1 MDRLDAIKIFVPV
14 VESGSFSAVARELG
28 VGQPP
33 LVSRSFRR
41 ACAVFR
47 PRLYDHRLTIL
58 RLRENRM
65 RQSFFDNEPE
75 SKWSRSVPE
84 RLQQMASHE
93 SPRTTKFYDRT
104 KDEITQ

>member
-1 MDRLDAIKIFVPV
+1 MDQRGLIGGILSGVCFSLRNIF
-14 VESGSFSAVARELG
+14 GLMITG
-28 VGQPP
+28 
-33 LVSRSFRR
+33 
-41 ACAVFR
+41 
-47 PRLYDHRLTIL
+47 LTTL

-84 RLQQMASHE
+84 RLLQMASHE

-104 KDEITQ
+104 RDEITQ

>member
-1 MDRLDAIKIFVPV
+1 MHLETLEHLFFNIFDVGEAVP
-14 VESGSFSAVARELG
+14 GSDV
-28 VGQPP
+28 
-33 LVSRSFRR
+33 
-41 ACAVFR
+41 AVFNGY
-47 PRLYDHRLTIL
+47 PDFSSGNIFGLMITGLTTL

-84 RLQQMASHE
+84 RLLQMASHE

-104 KDEITQ
+104 RDEITQ